1 MYVVYHVLYIGN
13 WPKCLGI
20 LILLFLLASQQR
32 ICSLYSLILYCVTM
46 DQKQHNIDR
55 SKGAQLDH
63 KVPIFALVLKYQST
77 VLRLRPLYIVDLSP
91 YAKGDYF
98 IQKSSQLFLKI
109 GTQLLVS
116 IFKLSLYAYMKYS
129 TWAYQVDMSNIII
142 NKLGS

>member
-46 DQKQHNIDR
+46 DQKQHNIDS

-109 GTQLLVS
+109 G
-116 IFKLSLYAYMKYS
+116 MYS
-129 TWAYQVDMSNIII
+129 TFSEYFQVEPVCLYEILN
-142 NKLGS
+142 LGIPGGYV